1 MAIEWLVLEAR
12 GREVDRHGAVEEL
25 LCRIICC
32 LLRRTLL
39 HPHVAFEDL
48 RAFGCGGRW
57 ELFPLLLTARFS
69 STERAESGHLVRA
82 FVEELVLLHS
92 AVRFVGPTLLHL

>member
-1 MAIEWLVLEAR
+1 MKAR
-12 GREVDRHGAVEEL
+12 GREIDRHGAVEEL
-25 LCRIICC
+25 LGGIICC

-57 ELFPLLLTARFS
+57 KLFLLLLAARFS
-69 STERAESGHLVRA
+69 GAERAESGHLVRA
-82 FVEELVLLHS
+82 FVEELVLLDS
-92 AVRFVGPTLLHL
+92 VIGFVGPTLLHL